1 MKKWLKVLLG
11 FIFTITVLIVAGSLV
26 AYFTLLSKLPDYEG
40 LKTVNGISSEV
51 EIYRDSFAV
60 PYIIAKTEFDAA
72 FSMGYVHAQERL
84 FQMDIT
90 RRAGEGRLSEILG
103 GEAIP
108 FDKMFRT
115 IGVYKSVLDNY
126 DKLNLL
132 TKKYLEAYANGVN
145 AFITDADGNFTFEFD
160 ILGYDPYPWKPE
172 HSLVIAKLM
181 AWELNISWWTD
192 VAFSHLVQKL
202 GAEKVKEILPDYDEN
217 APTIIPDELEN
228 LTAVTSDFY
237 KVDKKFREFMG
248 FVGTHIGSNSWV
260 VNAEKSA
267 SGKVLVANDPHLAF
281 QAPGKFLFAVVRSDE
296 WNAEGFSI
304 PGLPVFI
311 IGKNQNI
318 SWGLTNVMT
327 DDADF
332 YVEKLDSPRT
342 KYLLNNNWNDLEIR
356 KDTIIVKDS
365 SNVEIEIRST
375 HRGPIIS
382 DIHTYNVLFKN
393 DYQNRAD
400 MSMRWTALDLTD
412 EIFAAISINKAANW
426 KEFKTG
432 LEYFIAP
439 GQNFIY
445 GDKEGNIGYVCATKL
460 PMRESYSPTLIYDG
474 TTDRYDWK
482 GFVPYDKMPKLFN
495 PSQNYIASA
504 NNKTI
509 KNFPYHISN
518 IWEPSSRIDRIKE
531 LLNSKE
537 NHSLEDFKKYQLDFY
552 SYYAKDITNY
562 ILGAF
567 KNVSIKDDNL
577 KMALEL
583 LAKWDFMMDKR
594 SQTPA
599 IYLVFYQNLMK
610 NIFLDEM
617 GEELFKEYIFI
628 ANVPYRK
635 IQEML
640 KENNSEWWNDI
651 NTSEVENRDYIIRKS
666 LTDALTELEN
676 KFGSDIA
683 NWQWMNLHSVTFKH
697 PFSNAGPIL
706 GHVLDIGPFPIGG
719 DGTTIFNTEYS
730 FTEPFENKLG
740 PAMRFLFD
748 FSKPDELYFIMATG
762 QSGYFLSDHYDD
774 MTQYW
779 LEGNYIKLNIN
790 TSDIHERG
798 YSLLSLKNDE

>member
-1 MKKWLKVLLG
+1 
-11 FIFTITVLIVAGSLV
+11 
-26 AYFTLLSKLPDYEG
+26 
-40 LKTVNGISSEV
+40 
-51 EIYRDSFAV
+51 
-60 PYIIAKTEFDAA
+60 
-72 FSMGYVHAQERL
+72 
-84 FQMDIT
+84 
-90 RRAGEGRLSEILG
+90 
-103 GEAIP
+103 
-108 FDKMFRT
+108 
-115 IGVYKSVLDNY
+115 
-126 DKLNLL
+126 
-132 TKKYLEAYANGVN
+132 
-145 AFITDADGNFTFEFD
+145 
-160 ILGYDPYPWKPE
+160 
-172 HSLVIAKLM
+172 
-181 AWELNISWWTD
+181 
-192 VAFSHLVQKL
+192 
-202 GAEKVKEILPDYDEN
+202 ILPDYDEN
-217 APTIIPDELEN
+217 APTIIPDGLEN
-228 LTAVTSDFY
+228 LTAVATDIY
-237 KVDKKFREFMG
+237 EVDKKFREFMG

-267 SGKVLVANDPHLAF
+267 SGKVLIANDPHLAF

-332 YVEKLDSPRT
+332 YVEKLDSSRT

-509 KNFPYHISN
+509 KDFPYHISN

-537 NHSLEDFKKYQLDFY
+537 NHSIEDFKKYQLDFY
-552 SYYAKDITNY
+552 SFYAKDITKY
-562 ILGAF
+562 ILSAF
-567 KNVSIKDDNL
+567 KNASIKDDNL
-577 KMALEL
+577 
-583 LAKWDFMMDKR
+583 
-594 SQTPA
+594 
-599 IYLVFYQNLMK
+599 
-610 NIFLDEM
+610 
-617 GEELFKEYIFI
+617 
-628 ANVPYRK
+628 
-635 IQEML
+635 
-640 KENNSEWWNDI
+640 
-651 NTSEVENRDYIIRKS
+651 
-666 LTDALTELEN
+666 
-676 KFGSDIA
+676 
-683 NWQWMNLHSVTFKH
+683 
-697 PFSNAGPIL
+697 
-706 GHVLDIGPFPIGG
+706 
-719 DGTTIFNTEYS
+719 
-730 FTEPFENKLG
+730 
-740 PAMRFLFD
+740 
-748 FSKPDELYFIMATG
+748 
-762 QSGYFLSDHYDD
+762 
-774 MTQYW
+774 
-779 LEGNYIKLNIN
+779 
-790 TSDIHERG
+790 
-798 YSLLSLKNDE
+798 